1 MENNMINNYTHTT
14 TEHATIIAR
23 TALRTCA
30 AKAGRAEKIDN
41 MRAALG
47 GRDAAA
53 MRMYGR
59 AMDDTDAY
67 DALRVQPLTDAAD
80 LVQVA
85 ALAIIECAAPCI
97 AAAIAADAAYILP
110 DAVRKAAYKAVH
122 KAIYTAAVRPA
133 LRDTYIEDMAHT
145 DDGMEVSDPE
155 YIKVTRY
162 YDIHDWAD
170 YAVTMDMLEQIRP
183 LLRERAALILDYRMQ
198 GLSVTAIAD
207 KLGVSQQAVSA
218 QLKRIQDKAI
228 TLWPDEIRAFKL

>member
-1 MENNMINNYTHTT
+1 MSINYTHTT

-30 AKAGRAEKIDN
+30 AKAGRAEKIDA

-59 AMDDTDAY
+59 AMDDIDAY
-67 DALRVQPLTDAAD
+67 DALLVQPLTDAAD
-80 LVQVA
+80 LIQVA
-85 ALAIIECAAPCI
+85 ALAIIECAVPCI
-97 AAAIAADAAYILP
+97 AAAIATDTAYILP

-122 KAIYTAAVRPA
+122 KAIYAAAVRPA

-145 DDGMEVSDPE
+145 DDGMEVSNPE

-162 YDIHDWAD
+162 YDVHDWAD
-170 YAVTMDMLEQIRP
+170 YTVTMDMLEQIRP
-183 LLRERAALILDYRMQ
+183 LLTRAERAVLGYRMQ
-198 GLSVTAIAD
+198 GLSGDAIAER
-207 KLGVSQQAVSA
+207 LGVSKQRVSNIRRNI
-218 QLKRIQDKAI
+218 QRIATRI
-228 TLWPDEIRAFKL
+228 WPDETRAFKL

>member
-1 MENNMINNYTHTT
+1 MTHTKHTHTT

-30 AKAGRAEKIDN
+30 MKAGRSEKIDA
-41 MRAALG
+41 MRAALA
-47 GRDAAA
+47 GRDAATI
-53 MRMYGR
+53 RTYER
-59 AMDDTDAY
+59 AY
-67 DALRVQPLTDAAD
+67 DDIAAYDNGYIQPLTDAAD

-97 AAAIAADAAYILP
+97 AAAIAADKPYILP

-122 KAIYTAAVRPA
+122 KAIYAAAVRPA

-162 YDIHDWAD
+162 YDVHDWAD
-170 YAVTMDMLEQIRP
+170 YAVTMDMLDQIRP
-183 LLRERAALILDYRMQ
+183 LLRERAALILNYRMQ
-198 GLSVTAIAD
+198 GISVTAIAA
-207 KLGVSQQAVSA
+207 KMGVTQQAVSA

-228 TLWPDEIRAFKL
+228 TLWPDETRAFKL

>member
-1 MENNMINNYTHTT
+1 MKHTNYTHTT

-41 MRAALG
+41 MRAALA

-53 MRMYGR
+53 MRIYGR
-59 AMDDTDAY
+59 AMDDTNAY

-97 AAAIAADAAYILP
+97 AAAIAGDKPYTLP

-122 KAIYTAAVRPA
+122 KAIYAAAVRPA

-155 YIKVTRY
+155 YIRVTRY

-170 YAVTMDMLEQIRP
+170 YMITADMLEQIKP
-183 LLRERAALILDYRMQ
+183 LLTRAERAVLSYRMQ
-198 GLSVTAIAD
+198 GLSGDAIAAR
-207 KLGVSQQAVSA
+207 LGVSKQ
-218 QLKRIQDKAI
+218 RISNIRRNIQRIATRI
-228 TLWPDEIRAFKL
+228 WPDETRAFKL

>member
-1 MENNMINNYTHTT
+1 
-14 TEHATIIAR
+14 
-23 TALRTCA
+23 
-30 AKAGRAEKIDN
+30 EKIDN

-47 GRDAAA
+47 GRDAAT

-97 AAAIAADAAYILP
+97 ADAIATDAAYILP

-122 KAIYTAAVRPA
+122 KAIYAAAVRPA

-162 YDIHDWAD
+162 YDVHDWAD

-183 LLRERAALILDYRMQ
+183 LLKDKQKAILHYRLQ
-198 GLSVTAIAD
+198 GMSVTAIAEHM
-207 KLGVSQQAVSA
+207 GVTQQAVSDT
-218 QLKRIQDKAI
+218 LKRIRIKAA
-228 TLWPDEIRAFKL
+228 TLWPDETRAFKL

>member
-1 MENNMINNYTHTT
+1 MNTNYTHTT

-41 MRAALG
+41 MRAALA

-59 AMDDTDAY
+59 AMDDVDAY

-85 ALAIIECAAPCI
+85 ALAIIETCAPCI

-122 KAIYTAAVRPA
+122 KAIYAAAVRPA

-145 DDGMEVSDPE
+145 DDGAEIVDPD
-155 YIKVTRY
+155 YIRVTRY

-198 GLSVTAIAD
+198 GLSITAIAD
-207 KLGVSQQAVSA
+207 KLGISQQAVSA
-218 QLKRIQDKAI
+218 QLKRMQDKAI
-228 TLWPDEIRAFKL
+228 TLWPDETRAFKL

>member
-1 MENNMINNYTHTT
+1 MNTNYTHTT

-41 MRAALG
+41 MRAALA

-59 AMDDTDAY
+59 AMDDVDAY

-85 ALAIIECAAPCI
+85 ALAIIETCAPCI

-122 KAIYTAAVRPA
+122 KAIYAAAVRPA

-145 DDGMEVSDPE
+145 DDGAEIVDPD
-155 YIKVTRY
+155 YIRVTRY

-198 GLSVTAIAD
+198 GLSITAIAD

-218 QLKRIQDKAI
+218 QLKRMQDKAI
-228 TLWPDEIRAFKL
+228 TLWPDETRAFKL

>member
-1 MENNMINNYTHTT
+1 MSINHTHTT
-14 TEHATIIAR
+14 TEHATIITR

-30 AKAGRAEKIDN
+30 MKAGRSEKIDN
-41 MRAALG
+41 MRAALA
-47 GRDAAA
+47 GRDAAV

-59 AMDDTDAY
+59 AMDNVDEY

-97 AAAIAADAAYILP
+97 AAAIAGDKPYTLP

-122 KAIYTAAVRPA
+122 KAIYAAAVRPA

-170 YAVTMDMLEQIRP
+170 YMITADMLEQIKP
-183 LLRERAALILDYRMQ
+183 TISKRANIVLNYRMQ
-198 GLSVTAIAD
+198 GLSVTAIAN
-207 KLGVSQQAVSA
+207 KLDVVPSAVSHI
-218 QLKRIQDKAI
+218 LKRIQDQAT
-228 TLWPDEIRAFKL
+228 TLWPDETRAFKLK

>member
-1 MENNMINNYTHTT
+1 MKHTNQAHTT
-14 TEHATIIAR
+14 MEHATIIAR

-30 AKAGRAEKIDN
+30 MKAGRAEKIDI
-41 MRAALG
+41 MRTALS
-47 GRDAAA
+47 GRDAATI
-53 MRMYGR
+53 RTYGR
-59 AMDDTDAY
+59 AYDDIAAY
-67 DALRVQPLTDAAD
+67 DTGYIQPLTDAAD

-97 AAAIAADAAYILP
+97 AAAITADEPYILP

-122 KAIYTAAVRPA
+122 KAIYAAAVRPA

-162 YDIHDWAD
+162 YDVHDWAD
-170 YAVTMDMLEQIRP
+170 YAVTMDMLGQIRP
-183 LLRERAALILDYRMQ
+183 LLRERAALILNYRMQ
-198 GLSVTAIAD
+198 GLSVTAIAA
-207 KLGVSQQAVSA
+207 KMGVTQQAVSA

-228 TLWPDEIRAFKL
+228 TLWPDETRAFKL

>member
-1 MENNMINNYTHTT
+1 MNNNYTHTT

-41 MRAALG
+41 MRAALA
-47 GRDAAA
+47 GRDAAV

-97 AAAIAADAAYILP
+97 ATAIAGDEPYILP

-122 KAIYTAAVRPA
+122 KAIYAAAVRPA

-162 YDIHDWAD
+162 YDVHDWAD

-183 LLRERAALILDYRMQ
+183 LLRERAALILNYRMQ
-198 GLSVTAIAD
+198 GISVTAIAA
-207 KLGVSQQAVSA
+207 KMGVTQQAVSA

-228 TLWPDEIRAFKL
+228 TLWPDETRAFKL

>member
-1 MENNMINNYTHTT
+1 MKHNNYTHTT

-41 MRAALG
+41 MRAALA

-59 AMDDTDAY
+59 AMDDTGAY

-97 AAAIAADAAYILP
+97 ATAIAGDEPYILP

-122 KAIYTAAVRPA
+122 KAIYAAAVRPA

-162 YDIHDWAD
+162 YDVHDWAD
-170 YAVTMDMLEQIRP
+170 YAVTMGMLEQIRP
-183 LLRERAALILDYRMQ
+183 LLTRAERAVLSYRMQ
-198 GLSVTAIAD
+198 GLSGDAIAAR
-207 KLGVSQQAVSA
+207 LGVSKQ
-218 QLKRIQDKAI
+218 RISNIRRNIQRIATRI
-228 TLWPDEIRAFKL
+228 WPDETRAFKL

>member
-1 MENNMINNYTHTT
+1 MNTNYTHTT
-14 TEHATIIAR
+14 YAHATIIAR

-30 AKAGRAEKIDN
+30 AKAGRAEKIDA
-41 MRAALG
+41 MRAALA

-59 AMDDTDAY
+59 AMDNVDAY

-85 ALAIIECAAPCI
+85 ALAIIESAAPCI
-97 AAAIAADAAYILP
+97 AAAIAADAVYILP

-122 KAIYTAAVRPA
+122 KAIYAAAVRPA
-133 LRDTYIEDMAHT
+133 QRDTYIEDMAHT
-145 DDGMEVSDPE
+145 DDGMEIADPE

-162 YDIHDWAD
+162 YDVHDWAD

-183 LLRERAALILDYRMQ
+183 LLRERAALILNYRMQ
-198 GLSVTAIAD
+198 GLSVTAIAA
-207 KLGVSQQAVSA
+207 KMGVSQQAVSA
-218 QLKRIQDKAI
+218 QLKRMQDKAT
-228 TLWPDEIRAFKL
+228 TLWPDETRAFKL